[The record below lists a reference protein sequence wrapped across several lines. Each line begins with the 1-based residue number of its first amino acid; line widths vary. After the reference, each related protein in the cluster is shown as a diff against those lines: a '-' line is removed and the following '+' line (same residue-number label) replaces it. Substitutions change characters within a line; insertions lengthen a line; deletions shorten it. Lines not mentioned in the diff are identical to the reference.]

1 MQAATQKSQE
11 RASLTAQFGSHV
23 AVGREGELLRPGERL
38 RNIRTRLGLTTRD
51 VEAFSR
57 RISNAEE
64 NEDYC
69 ISSAWLTQVENTGS
83 VPGVHKLFSL
93 SVIYRQSF
101 GGLLRL
107 FGVDLTKIEDHQPLM
122 PLPNTYRSTF
132 RAAGDNHAVSFP
144 VHFDLG
150 ASLNGTNL
158 LSRMIRLWGEI
169 PIALISSLDLEH
181 STYGFIGF
189 KDFMMYPFLRPGTFV
204 QIDGRSTKVQKGVW
218 RTQFDRPIYF
228 VELRDDEYACSWC
241 ELDGR
246 ELRLIPH
253 PCSPCATRFL
263 PFPDEAEIVGRVTGI
278 AMQLSSPV
286 QEAQVHIATCAGQ
299 L

>member
-11 RASLTAQFGSHV
+11 LNASLTAQFGSHV
-23 AVGREGELLRPGERL
+23 SVGREGELIRPGEHL
-38 RNIRTRLGLTTRD
+38 RSIRARLGLTTRD
-51 VEAFSR
+51 VEAYSR
-57 RISNAEE
+57 RISNEEE

-69 ISSAWLTQVENTGS
+69 ISSAWLTQVENTAS

-101 GGLLRL
+101 GDLLRL
-107 FGVDLTKIEDHQPLM
+107 FGVDLTKIENHRLTLH
-122 PLPNTYRSTF
+122 LPNTYPTTF
-132 RAAGDNHAVSFP
+132 GPASENRPVSFP
-144 VHFDLG
+144 VHFG
-150 ASLNGTNL
+150 QGSSLNGTNL
-158 LSRMIRLWGEI
+158 LSRIVGLWGEI
-169 PIALISSLDLEH
+169 PIALIRNLDFKH

-228 VELRDDEYACSWC
+228 IEERHGYACAWC
-241 ELDGR
+241 ELEGR

-263 PFPDEAEIVGRVTGI
+263 PFPDEAEIVGRVSGI
-278 AMQLSSPV
+278 AMQLSCATA
-286 QEAQVHIATCAGQ
+286 EAQAQITK
-299 L
+299 